1 MAYNL
6 TGKTVIITGANSGI
20 GKAAAVKCA
29 QIGAEVV
36 LACRSLERGRVALD
50 EVKSTSGSD
59 RVTLMLLDLASQA
72 SIRNFAAEFK
82 RTHKRLDVLI
92 HNAANFDKTIAR
104 PILTSDGIET
114 IFATNHIG
122 PFLLTGL
129 LMDILKASKP
139 SRVITVSSKGL
150 LVYPNLGMEFDNL
163 NGERK
168 FSSQHAYFL
177 SKQAQVMFTYALA
190 RRLEGSNVSV
200 NCVRVTSVAVAADR
214 LTNLPV
220 WMQKLYDLKRKASIS
235 PERQAETYVFLAA
248 DPMGQQIS
256 GGYWDENNRQ
266 VRSNKLSYDQDL
278 QEKLWKI
285 SENMAEIKY

>member
-20 GKAAAVKCA
+20 GKAAAIQLA
-29 QIGAEVV
+29 RIGANVV
-36 LACRSLERGRVALD
+36 MACRSLERGQAALA
-50 EVKSTSGSD
+50 EVKSTSGSEN
-59 RVTLMLLDLASQA
+59 VELMQIDLSSQA

-82 RTHKRLDVLI
+82 KKHKRLDVLI
-92 HNAANFDKTIAR
+92 HNAANFDKTITR
-104 PILTSDGIET
+104 PILTSEGIET

-129 LMDILKASKP
+129 LMDMLKASQP

-190 RRLEGSNVSV
+190 RRLEGSGVSV

-235 PERQAETYVFLAA
+235 PERQAETYMFLAA
-248 DPMGQQIS
+248 DPQGQQVN
-256 GGYWDENNRQ
+256 GGYWDENNHQ
-266 VRSNKLSYDQDL
+266 VRSNKNSYDQKL
-278 QEKLWKI
+278 QDELWKV
-285 SENMAEIKY
+285 SENLAGIKY